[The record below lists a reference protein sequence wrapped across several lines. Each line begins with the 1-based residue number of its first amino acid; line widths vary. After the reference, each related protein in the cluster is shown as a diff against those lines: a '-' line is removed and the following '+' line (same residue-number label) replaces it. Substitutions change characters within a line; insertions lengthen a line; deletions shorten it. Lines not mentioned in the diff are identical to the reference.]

1 MLYALTVPAWHAK
14 VDSETDEAMEDAF
27 EAAYDW
33 AQGEVIKKIKTYSKL
48 WFASPASQAYISAWT
63 KAKSSKSSRYPY
75 PDDLKLPED
84 MLATGETRGLLF
96 ECSNVIDFW
105 LVGLASVVTDK
116 TPDETYVAWIRND
129 PDNAWYTHLCTS
141 ALMLILKYFMMA
153 MGMPQ
158 GNIYKLTVATIMR
171 SVLTF
176 DITDGIDGMLKLT
189 LVCRKSREPLE
200 LSKFKAYIDLVDT
213 LSGTITIPPTP
224 EQTVIDLA
232 SPRLS
237 PGVRAA
243 DAFNSALLDPSDS
256 RFVASE
262 GLSNAEHTRQHAQ
275 AVIQL
280 NKAFELNPGP
290 HQLDSLAPPILSIT
304 AMDEIAVRYSRL
316 PLERADDFHRTRM
329 EYEIRCLDII
339 TAQAAN
345 RAYVLKA
352 AL

>member
-1 MLYALTVPAWHAK
+1 
-14 VDSETDEAMEDAF
+14 
-27 EAAYDW
+27 
-33 AQGEVIKKIKTYSKL
+33 
-48 WFASPASQAYISAWT
+48 
-63 KAKSSKSSRYPY
+63 
-75 PDDLKLPED
+75 
-84 MLATGETRGLLF
+84 
-96 ECSNVIDFW
+96 
-105 LVGLASVVTDK
+105 
-116 TPDETYVAWIRND
+116 
-129 PDNAWYTHLCTS
+129 
-141 ALMLILKYFMMA
+141 
-153 MGMPQ
+153 
-158 GNIYKLTVATIMR
+158 MR

-176 DITDGIDGMLKLT
+176 DITDGIDRILKST

-200 LSKFKAYIDLVDT
+200 LSKFEAYVDLADT

-224 EQTVIDLA
+224 EQAAIDLA

-316 PLERADDFHRTRM
+316 PLEQADDFHRTRM
-329 EYEIRCLDII
+329 EYEIRRLDII

-345 RAYVLKA
+345 RASALKA
-352 AL
+352 ALQRLEKRKAKRMEQLKIIKAIKISNLAMEEKVKGEEEELTKMTTSYSSDNGASAGRSGGGGGAAVEVVSSRRVVTQDNSDDEEEAAMIEATMKT